1 MKFRLF
7 GDLETI
13 STIGKGIMNVSLFP
27 PTLVASVQ
35 QQKSS
40 DVSCSELNS
49 GQMNKFTDKSSHWTV
64 IYFYISKWFHSIF
77 FILHMWSEEKQVKG
91 AVEG

>member
-13 STIGKGIMNVSLFP
+13 SAIGKGIMNVSLVP

-35 QQKSS
+35 QQKGS
-40 DVSCSELNS
+40 DATRL
-49 GQMNKFTDKSSHWTV
+49 
-64 IYFYISKWFHSIF
+64 
-77 FILHMWSEEKQVKG
+77 
-91 AVEG
+91 

>member
-27 PTLVASVQ
+27 PTLVPSVQ
-35 QQKSS
+35 QQKGS
-40 DVSCSELNS
+40 DATRLCVWPEN
-49 GQMNKFTDKSSHWTV
+49 
-64 IYFYISKWFHSIF
+64 
-77 FILHMWSEEKQVKG
+77 ILDFPHCV
-91 AVEG
+91 